1 LAHPKQVHRFD
12 LREVKTY
19 LIALGLFASC
29 SCAAFDLTSFNARGS
44 NQITAVSA
52 RASDD
57 YVRVRQHD
65 GSFPV
70 ETYAFGRGGDYG
82 GPVGDPTIAAFGFT
96 EVAREIAGTLA
107 TQNYLPSKDP
117 NSTRFLI
124 MVYWGTSTG
133 PASNPIQFRT
143 KELWDMQL
151 TRNAML
157 LGYDTDLRA
166 SIGLDGKP
174 QGWKRADLFGDIALN
189 RYFVVLMAYDFQI
202 LWRQKKHKLVWETRF
217 SLREAGHDFGKEFPM
232 MAQYAAKY
240 FGQNTRGLV
249 RTLVPE
255 GHVDIGEVQSLGA
268 VPEK

>member
-1 LAHPKQVHRFD
+1 VN
-12 LREVKTY
+12 TY
-19 LIALGLFASC
+19 LIPFGFFAVST
-29 SCAAFDLTSFNARGS
+29 CAAFDLTTFNARGS

-57 YVRVRQHD
+57 YVRVRQRD

-107 TQNYLPSKDP
+107 TQNYVPSKDP
-117 NSTRFLI
+117 KSTRFLI

-133 PASNPIQFRT
+133 PGSNPVQFPT

-157 LGYDTDLRA
+157 LGYDADLRA

-174 QGWKRADLFGDIALN
+174 QGWKRKDLFSDITLN
-189 RYFVVLMAYDFQI
+189 RYFLVLMAYDFQL
-202 LWRQKKHKLVWETRF
+202 LWKQKKHKLVWETRF
-217 SLREAGHDFGKEFPM
+217 SLRETGHDFGREFPM
-232 MAQYAAKY
+232 MAKYASKY

-249 RTLVPE
+249 RTPVPE
-255 GHVDIGEVQSLGA
+255 GHVDIGEVKSLGTL
-268 VPEK
+268 PGK